1 MTNYEIMFIVN
12 PNLDEEAIKGVVENL
27 KTVLTNHKAEI
38 KDVKEW
44 GRREL
49 AYEIKKF
56 KAGYYF
62 IFTIASDAAAIK
74 EFDHSAS
81 MNEDVIRHLII
92 NLDKE

>member
-12 PNLDEEAIKGVVENL
+12 PNLEEDAIKGVVESL
-27 KTVLTNHKAEI
+27 KTVLTNNKAEVS
-38 KDVKEW
+38 DVKEW

-62 IFTIASDAAAIK
+62 IFTVAAPAAAIK

>member
-12 PNLDEEAIKGVVENL
+12 PNLEEEAIKGVVESL

-62 IFTIASDAAAIK
+62 IFEVSSDATAIK

>member
-12 PNLDEEAIKGVVENL
+12 PNLEEDSIKSVVESL
-27 KTVLTNHKAEI
+27 KKVLTDNKAEV
-38 KDVKEW
+38 KEVKEW

-62 IFTIASDAAAIK
+62 IFNVEASIQAIN

>member
-12 PNLDEEAIKGVVENL
+12 PNLEEDSIKNVVESL
-27 KTVLTNHKAEI
+27 KKVLTDNKAEI
-38 KDVKEW
+38 TEVKEM

-49 AYEIKKF
+49 AYEINKF
-56 KAGYYF
+56 KAGFYYLF
-62 IFTIASDAAAIK
+62 YTKASASAIK

-81 MNEDVIRHLII
+81 MNEDIIRHLII

>member
-12 PNLDEEAIKGVVENL
+12 PNLEEDSIKSVVESL
-27 KTVLTNHKAEI
+27 KKVLTDNKAEI
-38 KDVKEW
+38 KEVKEM

-62 IFTIASDAAAIK
+62 LFYVTASSDTMK